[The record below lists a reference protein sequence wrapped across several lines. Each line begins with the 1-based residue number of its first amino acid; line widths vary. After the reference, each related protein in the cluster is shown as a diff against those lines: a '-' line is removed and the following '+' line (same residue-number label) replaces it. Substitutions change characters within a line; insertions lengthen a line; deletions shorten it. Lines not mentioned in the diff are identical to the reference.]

1 MRLAIA
7 ASTIALIAAP
17 AAGAD
22 AKIEQTVARH
32 VRTIV
37 PADGAGGVAV
47 ALRLDGRALF
57 FNYGWADRATKRP
70 ITSDTLFNLASLRK
84 VFEATLLAQAVH
96 NGELTLDEPVA
107 KYVSELEQASDISR
121 VTLGQLATNTSGLL
135 LSQDH
140 PPWPDWGY
148 TLSEFIRTLNDW
160 KADKPLGTQHTYT
173 HAGYIL
179 LQLALERR
187 YGLPIDQLIEQRILQ
202 PLAMTSTTLPRGDNS
217 PRGRLTT
224 EEKRRAVQGYTD
236 DGTVLGE
243 PGSQESYYHWPGTGQ
258 MYSSPRD
265 MAVFLAANLGELPVE
280 QSLREAM
287 TLAQQGIVSIG
298 PRNLQ
303 ALAWEILF
311 GEAPTI
317 VEKYGGLQNASA
329 YIGMMPRDKLG
340 IVILGNRG
348 NQYPNEVGR
357 RIMLDLAAARTR

>member
-1 MRLAIA
+1 
-7 ASTIALIAAP
+7 
-17 AAGAD
+17 
-22 AKIEQTVARH
+22 
-32 VRTIV
+32 
-37 PADGAGGVAV
+37 
-47 ALRLDGRALF
+47 
-57 FNYGWADRATKRP
+57 
-70 ITSDTLFNLASLRK
+70 
-84 VFEATLLAQAVH
+84 
-96 NGELTLDEPVA
+96 
-107 KYVSELEQASDISR
+107 
-121 VTLGQLATNTSGLL
+121 
-135 LSQDH
+135 
-140 PPWPDWGY
+140 
-148 TLSEFIRTLNDW
+148 
-160 KADKPLGTQHTYT
+160 
-173 HAGYIL
+173 
-179 LQLALERR
+179 
-187 YGLPIDQLIEQRILQ
+187 
-202 PLAMTSTTLPRGDNS
+202 
-217 PRGRLTT
+217 
-224 EEKRRAVQGYTD
+224 VQGYTD

-265 MAVFLAANLGELPVE
+265 MAVFLGANLGELPVE

-357 RIMLDLAAARTR
+357 RIMLDLASARRR